1 MSNQPKQPIQRRSR
15 KSPEALRGF
24 VSEKQLTPLL
34 TGIAHSIAV
43 ADKADPAKWGVRVN
57 QRDLMLKVGFVE
69 VLQAGD
75 GWLHLLLK
83 KDLVPRQAKDDRRLH
98 FSKDMPY
105 KNAPGCISCDVE
117 LPFAVQAYNN
127 LQPAHEGAVR
137 IAARS
142 RRHTTTIK
150 DHSPDFVNFLSEELG
165 NRMPQPSY
173 DRGHGQI
180 DPSSHGRGPAKEPYI
195 EGAVIQVLLN
205 KYERDPLARKACI
218 QHYGAVCSV
227 CDTTLESLY
236 GPAVTGLIHV
246 HHIMPLASIGKS
258 KTIDPVRDLRPVC
271 PNCHAVIHSI
281 NPPRTIDQVRRMFRR
296 HSAEES

>member
-1 MSNQPKQPIQRRSR
+1 MSNQPKQPIRWRAGR
-15 KSPEALRGF
+15 SPEALREF
-24 VSEKQLTPLL
+24 VGEKQLTPLL
-34 TGIAHSIAV
+34 LGISHSIEV
-43 ADKADPAKWGVRVN
+43 ADEADSAKWGLRVN
-57 QRDLMLKVGFVE
+57 KRDLMLKVGFVE

-83 KDLVPRQAKDDRRLH
+83 KDLIPRQAKDDRRLH

-117 LPFAVQAYNN
+117 LPFAVRAYKN
-127 LQPAHEGAVR
+127 LQPAHEEAVR

-150 DHSPDFVNFLSEELG
+150 DHSPDFVNFLSAELG
-165 NRMPQPSY
+165 YRLPQPSY
-173 DRGHGQI
+173 YRGHGQVN
-180 DPSSHGRGPAKEPYI
+180 PSGRWRVPAKETYV
-195 EGAVIQVLLN
+195 EGEVNQVLLN
-205 KYERDPLARKACI
+205 RYERDPSARRACL
-218 QHYGAVCSV
+218 QHYGAVCAV
-227 CDTTLESLY
+227 CDATLESLY

-258 KTIDPVRDLRPVC
+258 VTIDPVRDLRPVC

-281 NPPRTIDQVRRMFRR
+281 NPPRTIDQVRRMIRR
-296 HSAEES
+296 RATEES